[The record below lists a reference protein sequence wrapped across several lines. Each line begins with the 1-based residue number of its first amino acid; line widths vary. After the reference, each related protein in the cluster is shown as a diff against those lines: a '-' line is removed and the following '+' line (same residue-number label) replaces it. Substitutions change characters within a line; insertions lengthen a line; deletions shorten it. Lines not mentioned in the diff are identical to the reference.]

1 MVFLPNISLFTSDRE
16 HYLNEVHQ
24 EGRLKHP
31 VQFDIVIMQQI
42 FQATTGTVLRHYS
55 KDPTVMK
62 EAQERVNV
70 LMPHVF
76 HLQMKM

>member
-1 MVFLPNISLFTSDRE
+1 MIFLPNISHFMSDRE
-16 HYLNEVHQ
+16 HNLNEVQQ

-42 FQATTGTVLRHYS
+42 FQAATRTVLCHYG
-55 KDPTVMK
+55 KNPTVVK
-62 EAQERVNV
+62 EAHERVNV